1 MVTTQIAVVIVLSLI
16 ITRSLVQ
23 YMSVV
28 RKRGKIVTMRDTKL
42 IADTIVE
49 FQNEIATQREVICN
63 LTAMND
69 ELQEKIAKQEQ
80 VNQEL
85 WAENEDLEK
94 KLEKI
99 NQIIDSADIKTWGE
113 SSIVIRIREVLE

>member
-1 MVTTQIAVVIVLSLI
+1 MMGDLKELNDIELAVEIVARLHEE
-16 ITRSLVQ
+16 V
-23 YMSVV
+23 
-28 RKRGKIVTMRDTKL
+28 
-42 IADTIVE
+42 
-49 FQNEIATQREVICN
+49 ATQREVICN
-63 LTAMND
+63 LNAMND
-69 ELQEKIAKQEQ
+69 ELQEKITKQEQ

-113 SSIVIRIREVLE
+113 SSIVIRIREVLEQE